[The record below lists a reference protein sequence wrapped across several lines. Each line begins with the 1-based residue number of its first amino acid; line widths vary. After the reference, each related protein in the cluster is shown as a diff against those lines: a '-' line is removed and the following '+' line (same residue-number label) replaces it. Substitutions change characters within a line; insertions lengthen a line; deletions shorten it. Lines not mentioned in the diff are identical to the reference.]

1 MLYPAFLPFYWITF
15 LTKKS
20 IYFLFVKL
28 IYAKNH
34 WILTCYQI
42 HNCSNSTSVSS
53 NVLIFPK
60 QPKRKRSIWNNIYKD
75 SRLRVKHSTGHWLFP
90 NPSCKGNFLTRIGWV
105 LQARIAT
112 WHPNKA
118 FLKNGNCIHV
128 LDATLQI

>member
-1 MLYPAFLPFYWITF
+1 MMAQHIALSCFSAILLNNFSDKKVNLFLVCEIN
-15 LTKKS
+15 LC
-20 IYFLFVKL
+20 
-28 IYAKNH
+28 KNH

-60 QPKRKRSIWNNIYKD
+60 QPKCKCSIWNNIYKD

-105 LQARIAT
+105 LQAQIAT
-112 WHPNKA
+112 
-118 FLKNGNCIHV
+118 
-128 LDATLQI
+128 